1 MHTRRIWPVTSTVT
15 ATADIAQVV
24 DRLDAIVAWSR
35 DHGSRLGYF
44 PALYRK
50 VTIAVAREIERG
62 AFDDGPRMT
71 RLDVAFAGRYL
82 DAIEAFRDRR
92 PTTQAWDAAF
102 TAAGHWWPIVLQH
115 LLLGMNA
122 HINLDLGIAAAR
134 CVERDELPT
143 LRADFDRINT
153 ILAGLVAE
161 VRDELARIWPVLR
174 LFNAVLGRTQTTL
187 INFSMERARDR
198 AWAVA
203 EELAPLPRPAQEAA
217 IARLDRG
224 VATFA
229 RVVRHPGFVL
239 GATTRLVRVGELG
252 SIDRKIA
259 ILR

>member
-1 MHTRRIWPVTSTVT
+1 MAAIVG
-15 ATADIAQVV
+15 AAADIGQVI
-24 DRLDAIVAWSR
+24 DRLDAIVGWSR
-35 DHGSRLGYF
+35 DRSSRLGYF

-50 VTIAVAREIERG
+50 VTIAVAGEIERG
-62 AFDDGPRMT
+62 AFDDGPRMA
-71 RLDVAFAGRYL
+71 RLDVAFATRYL
-82 DAIEAFRDRR
+82 DAIDAFRNGQ
-92 PTTQAWDAAF
+92 PTTQAWAAAF

-134 CVERDELPT
+134 SVERDELPA
-143 LRADFDRINT
+143 LRADFDRING

-161 VRDELARIWPVLR
+161 VRDELAQVWPMLR

-224 VATFA
+224 VAEFA
-229 RVVRHPGFVL
+229 RVVRHPGFLL